1 MDSRFRGNDGGEDGA
16 SALLGSEQFPEVT
29 MLDERSPVPLYY
41 QLQEIIRSRI
51 EGGEWPQGQQV
62 PPEAELCKEFNV
74 SRGTVRQALADLV
87 REGLLHRRRGKGSF
101 VARPKITQDLLS
113 SAGFSAHTQE
123 ILGSEL
129 GTRLISVQT
138 IPAGRRLADKLRV
151 PEGSDVVQIRKV
163 KLAEDQPFFLVT
175 SYVPASVCPGLE
187 SEDHSRGSLI
197 DLVQDRC
204 GVQAATLRGW
214 FEPVLIDEYEAA
226 VLEVERGSPAMLL
239 ERIRY
244 AADGRPLMTSSHIIR
259 GDMCRLTFQIT
270 DSRPSAVSDQLS
282 AQMGIGSLD

>member
-1 MDSRFRGNDGGEDGA
+1 M
-16 SALLGSEQFPEVT
+16 

-51 EGGEWPQGQQV
+51 ESGEWPQGQQV

-113 SAGFSAHTQE
+113 SAGFSAHAQE
-123 ILGSEL
+123 VLGSEL
-129 GTRLISVQT
+129 GTRLISVQVV
-138 IPAGRRLADKLRV
+138 PAGRRLAEKLRIA
-151 PEGSDVVQIRKV
+151 EGSDVVQIRKV
-163 KLAEDQPFFLVT
+163 KLAEDQPFFMVT
-175 SYVPASVCPGLE
+175 SHVPSSICPGLE
-187 SEDHSRGSLI
+187 SEDHTHGSLI
-197 DLVQDRC
+197 DLVRDRC
-204 GVQAATLRGW
+204 GVRSETLKGW
-214 FEPVLIDEYEAA
+214 FEPVLIDEYEAS
-226 VLEVERGSPAMLL
+226 VLEVEPGSPAMLL

-244 AADGRPLMTSSHIIR
+244 ASDDRPLMASSHVIR

-270 DSRPSAVSDQLS
+270 HPEPPAVSDRPSEQI
-282 AQMGIGSLD
+282 GIGSTDWPRP